1 MPEPKRNRPPVA
13 RGAAPERSGRDTPK
27 GSAPTPTER
36 FAFRCEVLAEI
47 ALTTG
52 KIAFDNL
59 ERVAA
64 VPDLVRTEAAANGL
78 PDVATVVLERADG
91 RSVAIYR
98 LPAEAGGGR

>member
-1 MPEPKRNRPPVA
+1 MPEHRNRPA
-13 RGAAPERSGRDTPK
+13 GNGAAPRSSGQDARK
-27 GSAPTPTER
+27 GSAPTPAER
-36 FAFRCEVLAEI
+36 FTFRCEVLAEI

-52 KIAFDNL
+52 KIALDNL